1 MSATPHIFPAGPKR
15 SVQIAELYRMA
26 AGGVADHMRSGLVE
40 GNETMLDVGTR
51 RFAPTGEDYS
61 SENCTMATADG
72 QIAGVIHAYTL
83 RECMEIDPDFGL
95 VTWPYAE
102 LEQLPS
108 LYIAGIAFYP
118 NRRGRTIGEA
128 FLNAFAERHADSA
141 LNQHS
146 LLQYASDALLMV
158 RTL

>member
-1 MSATPHIFPAGPKR
+1 MSTTPHIFPAGPKR

-51 RFAPTGEDYS
+51 RLAPTGEDYS
-61 SENCTMATADG
+61 FENCTMATADG

-83 RECMEIDPDFGL
+83 RERMEIEPDFGL
-95 VTWPYAE
+95 VTWSYAE
-102 LEQLPS
+102 LEQVPS
-108 LYIAGIAFYP
+108 LYIAGIAVYP

-128 FLNAFAERHADSA
+128 FLNAFAQRRANSA
-141 LNQHS
+141 LN
-146 LLQYASDALLMV
+146 
-158 RTL
+158 

>member
-1 MSATPHIFPAGPKR
+1 VSATPHIFPAGPKR

-40 GNETMLDVGTR
+40 GNETMLDVDTR
-51 RFAPTGEDYS
+51 RLAPTGEDYS
-61 SENCTMATADG
+61 FENCTMATADG

-83 RECMEIDPDFGL
+83 RECVEIDPDFGL

-102 LEQLPS
+102 LEQVPS
-108 LYIAGIAFYP
+108 PYIAVIAFYP

-128 FLNAFAERHADSA
+128 FLKAFAERHADSA

-146 LLQYASDALLMV
+146 LLQYAADVLLTA